1 MTQAG
6 PLGVY
11 AGAVA
16 ADLDLA
22 RRLGA
27 AERGLVVL
35 ATTRPD
41 GTVHTSVVNAGVL
54 DDPVTGEPRV
64 GVVARGDARKLVH
77 LRRSGRAAVVFRSG
91 WEWVAVE
98 GPVRLAG
105 PGDALAGLAP
115 ERLPGLLRAIFT
127 AAGGTHDD
135 WDTYD
140 RVMAEERRTAVL
152 IVPERVT
159 SN

>member
-1 MTQAG
+1 M
-6 PLGVY
+6 
-11 AGAVA
+11 A

-35 ATTRPD
+35 ATTRED
-41 GTVHTSVVNAGVL
+41 ATVHASVVNAGVL

-64 GVVARGDARKLVH
+64 GVVAGGDARKLAH

-105 PGDALAGLAP
+105 PGDDLPGFRRD
-115 ERLPGLLRAIFT
+115 RLPALLRDIFT

-135 WDTYD
+135 WDTFD
-140 RVMAEERRTAVL
+140 RVMAEERRTAILV
-152 IVPERVT
+152 VPERIT